1 MVQLT
6 LAQALAGDA
15 REAKARAGQG
25 CATTGPA
32 TDPDT
37 ASATA
42 AAPGSAA
49 APGRLGAPDAD
60 GEVDPES
67 VDHTPAGDARE
78 VLEGVRAEVAGMGA
92 RLGELFELVAGLGFD
107 PGMGGDESMA
117 QDEALEAVVTATQQV
132 LNAAQG
138 VQHATIAH
146 TVRREHRLADLG
158 PAVVHGVGHVDPLA
172 VTGVGLALG
181 ISANAAAARCHQ
193 AARLAGRHPRLLRAM
208 GAGAVDQT
216 KAARVDT
223 TTREASDTV
232 CGVLDVALADR
243 VPGLDPTRVG
253 GVYRRAW
260 ERIAPEEATAARR
273 AARRVDDVEVTPG
286 PDGSTQ
292 WWAQIPTLQS
302 AAMWAAVTTL
312 AAQYRKADPGLRA
325 GAARAHALADL
336 VLGNTTVTAQVTL
349 GIPVIRTPI
358 TTPTTTTPTP
368 PTAATPT
375 TAPLPLPAGVPT
387 PTGETGET
395 GDASTASGAAGEP
408 TAAEDPPGHA
418 VLADLTRLAEAEDAA
433 WRGWL
438 AETGLDAWATSLHLD
453 PDLDD
458 GWEAVSDQD
467 WDDAFAH
474 LRGEHQDERHPDEQD
489 PEDCDEPAHKT
500 AVSNQD
506 WDEAFAYP
514 HGEEPDEECPE
525 DCDGPAH
532 RTAVSAPD
540 GTGVPTPDGTGAPT
554 PDRTPMSAGDGIAV
568 AAADGTGVSA
578 GGGVPWVTSVEIP
591 KVGVIDAA
599 TVELLLTRTDVTVG
613 RALLDAATGCLL
625 ETRTDAYRV
634 PKRMREFLATRD
646 GTCRWFGCTRPA
658 VADPD
663 TVGPRNAD
671 LDHVTPWPAG
681 ATTPTGLAHDCRR
694 HHRAKQAPG
703 YRVAITPEGSVTI
716 TSPTGTT
723 RTTTPTEILGWQ
735 TDLAIDTT
743 LAGLDDDH
751 RAALDTARTT
761 ARTPATPARPAG
773 ASEANDP
780 ASATDPQRAG
790 DPDCASDPDCAGDPD
805 CADHPDLDGDR
816 EGPRVRTSTDAYAAA
831 IHADA
836 EAEERDRRCAEAE
849 AAGRYV
855 DDNGHEWLSPPPGHP
870 ARDAWRHII
879 PLRRRPEPIPNGWR
893 SDLLATLA
901 GEPPRT
907 PDNQLPTAC
916 HNNPWHWRYDPHH
929 HSWNRIITGLPPF

>member
-25 CATTGPA
+25 CATTGST

-60 GEVDPES
+60 GEVVPES

-107 PGMGGDESMA
+107 PGVGGDESMA

-138 VQHATIAH
+138 VQHATIAQ

-181 ISANAAAARCHQ
+181 ISADAAAARCHQ

-208 GAGAVDQT
+208 GAGVVDQT

-232 CGVLDVALADR
+232 CGVLDSALADK

-260 ERIAPEEATAARR
+260 ERIAPEEATAARA
-273 AARRVDDVEVTPG
+273 AARRVDDVEVAPG

-312 AAQYRKADPGLRA
+312 AAQYRRADPGLRA

-349 GIPVIRTPI
+349 GIPVVRTPI

-368 PTAATPT
+368 PTATTAATPTPT
-375 TAPLPLPAGVPT
+375 TATDAGLENLPA
-387 PTGETGET
+387 
-395 GDASTASGAAGEP
+395 EP
-408 TAAEDPPGHA
+408 
-418 VLADLTRLAEAEDAA
+418 ADIARIAQAEDAA

-438 AETGLDAWATSLHLD
+438 AETGLDAWATSLHLE

-458 GWEAVSDQD
+458 DWEGASDQD

-474 LRGEHQDERHPDEQD
+474 LRVEHQDEWHPDGQD
-489 PEDCDEPAHKT
+489 PEDCDEPAH
-500 AVSNQD
+500 
-506 WDEAFAYP
+506 
-514 HGEEPDEECPE
+514 
-525 DCDGPAH
+525 
-532 RTAVSAPD
+532 RTPVSAP
-540 GTGVPTPDGTGAPT
+540 GGTGAPT
-554 PDRTPMSAGDGIAV
+554 PVGTAV
-568 AAADGTGVSA
+568 PAA

-671 LDHVTPWPAG
+671 LDHVTPWPVG

-703 YRVAITPEGSVTI
+703 YRVTITPEGTLTI

-723 RTTTPTEILGWQ
+723 RTTTPTEVLGWQ

-743 LAGLDDDH
+743 LTGLDDAH

-761 ARTPATPARPAG
+761 AAAPATTAG
-773 ASEANDP
+773 A
-780 ASATDPQRAG
+780 G
-790 DPDCASDPDCAGDPD
+790 D
-805 CADHPDLDGDR
+805 PDLDGDR
-816 EGPRVRTSTDAYAAA
+816 EGPRVRTSTDAYAVA
-831 IHADA
+831 IDAEA
-836 EAEERDRRCAEAE
+836 EAEERARRRAEAE

-879 PLRRRPEPIPNGWR
+879 PLRRTPEPIPNGWR

-901 GEPPRT
+901 GEPPHT
-907 PDNQLPTAC
+907 PDDQLPTAC
-916 HNNPWHWRYDPHH
+916 HNNPWHWRYDPKHH
-929 HSWNRIITGLPPF
+929 CWTRIITGLPPF